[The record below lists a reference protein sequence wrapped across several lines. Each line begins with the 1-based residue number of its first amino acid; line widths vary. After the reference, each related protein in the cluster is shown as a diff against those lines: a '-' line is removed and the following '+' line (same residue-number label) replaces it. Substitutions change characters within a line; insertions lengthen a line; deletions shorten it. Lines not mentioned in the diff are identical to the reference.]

1 MSDDPQNK
9 PPRGRAVPSGRLSR
23 VFGLGTLAG
32 RIAGSV
38 VTSGASQLLKGQRP
52 AMSDLLLTPAN
63 ITRIADKL
71 ATMRGAAMKVG
82 QLISMDG
89 GDFLPRELADIL
101 ARLRDDAEP
110 MPKQQLDDVL
120 TLAWGDDWQKELLYF
135 TFTPVAAAS
144 IGQVHKV
151 ITMEGAMLAVK
162 VQYPGV
168 RESIDS
174 DVNNVA
180 TLIRMSGLIP
190 KELDI
195 TPILEEA
202 KGQLKQEANYL
213 REAQMLDR
221 YHNLLSDDEDFIV
234 PASFPALCTADV
246 LAMSFETGE
255 DIQQVIDLPQ
265 AQRNQI
271 MSALMRLFFKE
282 VFDFRLI
289 QSDPNLANY
298 RFHAQTGKVI
308 LLDFGATRE
317 IPDYI
322 AAGYQ
327 QLLQAAAFQDSAMME
342 QAALSIGLLLP
353 SHSEEQKARVVELGM
368 TACEAIHQDT
378 EYDFGDSDLIARIH
392 TLGTALTYEH
402 NFWHVPPVD
411 ALFIHRKLGG
421 LFLLAKRLNAQMNL
435 RAIAEPWLRL

>member
-1 MSDDPQNK
+1 
-9 PPRGRAVPSGRLSR
+9 
-23 VFGLGTLAG
+23 
-32 RIAGSV
+32 V
-38 VTSGASQLLKGQRP
+38 VTSGTSQLLKGQRP

-110 MPKQQLDDVL
+110 MPKAQLDEVL
-120 TLAWGDDWQKELLYF
+120 AEAWGDNWQSDLLYF
-135 TFTPVAAAS
+135 TSTPEAAAS

-151 ITMEGAMLAVK
+151 ITMDGTMLAVK

-195 TPILEEA
+195 ATVLEEA
-202 KGQLKQEANYL
+202 KGQLKQEADYL

-221 YHNLLSDDEDFIV
+221 YHQLLNNDQDFIV
-234 PASFPALCTADV
+234 PKSFPALCTTDV
-246 LAMSFETGE
+246 LAMSFESGE
-255 DIQQVIDLPQ
+255 DIQQVLGLSQ
-265 AQRNQI
+265 AQRNHI

-282 VFDFRLI
+282 VFDFKLI

-298 RFHAQTGKVI
+298 RFHPQSGKVI

-317 IPDYI
+317 IPGYI
-322 AAGYQ
+322 AEGYQ
-327 QLLQAAAFQDSAMME
+327 QLLKAAATQDNTMME
-342 QAALSIGLLLP
+342 QAALSIGLLLS
-353 SHSEEQKARVVELGM
+353 SHSDEQKARVVELGM
-368 TACEAIHQDT
+368 TACEAIHHDT
-378 EYDFGDSDLIARIH
+378 EYDFGTSDLIARIH
-392 TLGTALTYEH
+392 TLGTALTYDQD
-402 NFWHVPPVD
+402 FWHVPPVD

-435 RAIAEPWLRL
+435 RAIAAPWL